1 MAHFVLIYEVRNE
14 CYFKKYI
21 RMFLK
26 IFYFFFRC
34 WMFITCIF
42 CRIRLQE
49 GFHFA
54 SSNSGIINMV
64 LETDMKVRIKL
75 KGHYY
80 CVHINYRYYN
90 VIHQGS
96 PSLKRPLTKILI
108 LEQLR
113 FRREFI
119 ILMFIV
125 VKNRMILYRYEIWNL
140 MSKQVKINAVNN
152 YKIDKQGNKD
162 KNVNMEYFGK
172 FSNY

>member
-64 LETDMKVRIKL
+64 LETDMKVRIPL
-75 KGHYY
+75 RGHYY
-80 CVHINYRYYN
+80 SVHVHSYN

-108 LEQLR
+108 IEQLR
-113 FRREFI
+113 FRSGFI
-119 ILMFIV
+119 ILMFTV
-125 VKNRMILYRYEIWNL
+125 VKNRMILYRWN
-140 MSKQVKINAVNN
+140 MKVN
-152 YKIDKQGNKD
+152 
-162 KNVNMEYFGK
+162 E
-172 FSNY
+172 

>member
-1 MAHFVLIYEVRNE
+1 MKSEINE

-21 RMFLK
+21 GKFLK
-26 IFYFFFRC
+26 IFNYFFYSC
-34 WMFITCIF
+34 WMFIPCIF

-64 LETDMKVRIKL
+64 LETDMKVRIPL
-75 KGHYY
+75 RGHYY
-80 CVHINYRYYN
+80 SVHVHSNN

-96 PSLKRPLTKILI
+96 PSLKRPHTKFLI
-108 LEQLR
+108 SEQLR
-113 FRREFI
+113 FRREFK

-140 MSKQVKINAVNN
+140 MSKQGEKMLSTI
-152 YKIDKQGNKD
+152 IR
-162 KNVNMEYFGK
+162 
-172 FSNY
+172 

>member
-1 MAHFVLIYEVRNE
+1 MKSEINE

-26 IFYFFFRC
+26 IFNYFFYSC
-34 WMFITCIF
+34 WLFMTSIF

-64 LETDMKVRIKL
+64 LETDMKVRIPL
-75 KGHYY
+75 RGHYY
-80 CVHINYRYYN
+80 SVHVHSYDMIL
-90 VIHQGS
+90 QSS
-96 PSLKRPLTKILI
+96 PRLKRPLTKILI

-113 FRREFI
+113 FRRGFI

-125 VKNRMILYRYEIWNL
+125 VKNRIILYRYEIWNL
-140 MSKQVKINAVNN
+140 MS
-152 YKIDKQGNKD
+152 
-162 KNVNMEYFGK
+162 
-172 FSNY
+172 